1 MCCLEMILY
10 GVNLFKW
17 AVVMKSLWWIGL
29 VVSWAIVGQT
39 GAIAAPRPSEAL
51 VSAVKKSIPEAI
63 FRNPDFVDRS
73 EYFVGEVDLNGDGVK
88 EAVVVIATPMCGVN
102 ECSAYVYQ
110 KSDDRY
116 EQIGR
121 LAVQSDNAAIG
132 VLKSKRAGWSDLAAQ
147 VYVRQQI
154 KTVWKRSR
162 FNGSNYEP
170 TYEDI
175 EQPDRIVLRFKRG
188 SGIELNQFGG

>member
-1 MCCLEMILY
+1 MRGLILGFGMTVASVTQCCISSIALTTVFQER
-10 GVNLFKW
+10 V
-17 AVVMKSLWWIGL
+17 
-29 VVSWAIVGQT
+29 
-39 GAIAAPRPSEAL
+39 IAAPRPSKAL
-51 VSAVKKSIPEAI
+51 VNAVKKSIPEAI
-63 FRNPDFVDRS
+63 FRNADLVDRS
-73 EYFVGEVDLNGDGVK
+73 EYFVAEVDLNGDGVK

-110 KSDDRY
+110 KTDDRY

-147 VYVRQQI
+147 VYVRQQV

-162 FNGSNYEP
+162 FEGSGYEP

-175 EQPDRIVLRFKRG
+175 EPPDRIVLRFKRG
-188 SGIELNQFGG
+188 SGFKLNQFGG